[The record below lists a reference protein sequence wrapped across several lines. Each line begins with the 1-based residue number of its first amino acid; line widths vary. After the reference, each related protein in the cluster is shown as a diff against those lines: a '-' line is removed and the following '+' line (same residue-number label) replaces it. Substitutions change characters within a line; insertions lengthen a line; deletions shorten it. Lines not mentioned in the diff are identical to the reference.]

1 MILAVQEQVFE
12 YMASQNVTRAFDL
25 EGMLAAALD
34 VGLGGLEIKK
44 VTANH
49 PLSWLLRFFGYSKMQ
64 QWIPSI
70 GIKEIL

>member
-44 VTANH
+44 GH
-49 PLSWLLRFFGYSKMQ
+49 GESPF
-64 QWIPSI
+64 
-70 GIKEIL
+70 ILAFKIFRL